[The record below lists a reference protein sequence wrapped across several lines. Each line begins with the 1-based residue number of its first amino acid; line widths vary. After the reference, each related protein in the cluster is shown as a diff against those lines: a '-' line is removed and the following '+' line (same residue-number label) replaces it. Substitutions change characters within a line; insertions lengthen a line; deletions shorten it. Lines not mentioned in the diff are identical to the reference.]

1 MLARVPMKR
10 ASLAVTLVA
19 LAGSSASA
27 GTYLGL
33 GIGSAPEV
41 NEQTDRFSSDGR
53 SGKILAGMRFGNVSV
68 EGAISKFD
76 MARTSDRNAVVP
88 FGDQIQAAAAA
99 KLSLPLGNNFEA
111 FGRVGVHKTWLRAD
125 QMPDIN
131 NAEGTGYLVGAGVEY
146 RLNLVVGQGSIF
158 VDYQYNDV
166 KLEGERFMLDGSS
179 RMFSI
184 GLTVGL

>member
-1 MLARVPMKR
+1 
-10 ASLAVTLVA
+10 VTFVA
-19 LAGSSASA
+19 LAGGSASA

-41 NEQTDRFSSDGR
+41 NEQTERFSSDGR
-53 SGKILAGMRFGNVSV
+53 SGKILAGMRFGNVSI
-68 EGAISKFD
+68 EGALGKFD
-76 MARTSDRNAVVP
+76 LARTNASGAVLP
-88 FGDQIQAAAAA
+88 FGDHIQASAAG

-125 QMPDIN
+125 DMPDAN
-131 NAEGTGYLVGAGVEY
+131 NAEGTGYLIGAGIEY
-146 RLNLVVGQGSIF
+146 RLNLVVGQGSLF
-158 VDYQYNDV
+158 VDYQYNDA
-166 KLEGERFMLDGSS
+166 KLEGERFMLDASS